1 MLTCSHT
8 YQRVE
13 QFMTSRNWTPDF
25 SALQPSFDLAIA
37 EDIGDGD
44 HSALSCLDQE
54 KRGKARLLIKEK
66 GVIAGVA
73 LAQHLFKYIDPTA
86 EITVFIED
94 GSTIAPGDVVLE
106 VEGNAIKLLQSERLV
121 LNYMQ
126 RLSGI
131 ATSASHYAAMV
142 AHTKCTV
149 LDTRKTTPGLRILEK
164 WAVQLGGGGNH
175 RMGLYDM
182 IMLKDNH
189 IDFAGGIVPA
199 VDRVRRYLKSKGKD
213 LKIEVETRDLD
224 EVREA
229 LEAGADRIM
238 LDNFTPEQ
246 TKEAVALIGERSETE
261 SSGGITKETLVSYA
275 ECGVDFISIGALTHQ
290 IASLDMSLKAI
301 EE

>member
-1 MLTCSHT
+1 MI
-8 YQRVE
+8 
-13 QFMTSRNWTPDF
+13 SRNWTPDF
-25 SALQPSFDLAIA
+25 KALQPSFDLSIA

-44 HSALSCLDQE
+44 HSALSCLDGQ

-66 GVIAGVA
+66 GIIAGVA
-73 LAQHLFKYIDPTA
+73 LAEHLFNYIDPTA
-86 EITVFIED
+86 KITALIKDGGKIE
-94 GSTIAPGDVVLE
+94 PGDVVLE

-164 WAVQLGGGGNH
+164 WAVQLGGCGNH

-199 VDRVRRYLKSKGKD
+199 VERVRNYLQSKGKE
-213 LKIEVETRDLD
+213 LKIEVETRDLQ
-224 EVREA
+224 EVHEA

-238 LDNFTPEQ
+238 LDNFTLQQ
-246 TKEAVALIGERSETE
+246 TLEAVALIGEASETE
-261 SSGGITKETLVSYA
+261 SSGGITKDTLVSYA